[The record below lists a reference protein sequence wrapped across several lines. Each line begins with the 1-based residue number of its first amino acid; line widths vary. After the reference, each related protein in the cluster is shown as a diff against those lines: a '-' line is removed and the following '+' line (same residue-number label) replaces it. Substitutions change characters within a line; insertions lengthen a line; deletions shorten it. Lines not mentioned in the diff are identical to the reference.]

1 MNSFPKK
8 YKTQD
13 LRNRAKIYR
22 ENKQANNID
31 TNNSTKF
38 FLNVLPISRK
48 LSYNDFFPIYMSDFS
63 SYKRNVENREIH
75 QNPQYNASQQLFVIY

>member
-22 ENKQANNID
+22 DNKRANNID

-38 FLNVLPISRK
+38 FLNVLPISKK
-48 LSYNDFFPIYMSDFS
+48 LSGDRKVIMNQSKHEKFIIFF
-63 SYKRNVENREIH
+63 
-75 QNPQYNASQQLFVIY
+75 ASIA